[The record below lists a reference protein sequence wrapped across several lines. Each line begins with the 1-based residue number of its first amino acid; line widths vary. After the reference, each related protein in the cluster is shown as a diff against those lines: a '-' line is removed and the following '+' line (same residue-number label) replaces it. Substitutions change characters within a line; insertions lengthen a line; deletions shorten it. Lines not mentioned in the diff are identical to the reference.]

1 MRYILDSNIWIA
13 ILRRQTVPVR
23 RLRQALVD
31 EDEIVITPIEYFEVM
46 RGLELRGKRDPIE
59 YLTALWLTLPYRDI
73 DRETW
78 EIAVRLWIKAVK
90 ENRKREDA
98 DILLAALAT
107 RHRACLVTNNTE
119 DFQYLGLEPEDW
131 TVG

>member
-1 MRYILDSNIWIA
+1 MRYILDTNIWIA

-23 RLRQALVD
+23 RLRQTLVD
-31 EDEIVITPIEYFEVM
+31 EDEIVMTPIEYFEVM
-46 RGLELRGKRDPIE
+46 RGLELRGQRGPIE

-78 EIAVRLWIKAVK
+78 EIAIRLWVKAVK

-107 RHRACLVTNNTE
+107 RHQACLVTNNTG
-119 DFQYLGLEPEDW
+119 DFQYLGIELEDW
-131 TVG
+131 TVE